1 MDLLSIF
8 VLAQEGAAAGAEHG
22 HKSET
27 PFYLVGGALAVFAVA
42 VGVIG
47 IKRPDLPEGPNRAMM
62 AVGAILV
69 LATMI
74 TSIAV
79 S

>member
-8 VLAQEGAAAGAEHG
+8 VVAAEGAAAGAEEAE
-22 HKSET
+22 KSEV
-27 PFYLVGGALAVFAVA
+27 PFYLVGGALAAFAVA
-42 VGVIG
+42 VGVMG
-47 IKRPDLPEGPNRAMM
+47 ITRPDLPEGANRAFM
-62 AVGAILV
+62 AIGALLV
-69 LATMI
+69 AATMI